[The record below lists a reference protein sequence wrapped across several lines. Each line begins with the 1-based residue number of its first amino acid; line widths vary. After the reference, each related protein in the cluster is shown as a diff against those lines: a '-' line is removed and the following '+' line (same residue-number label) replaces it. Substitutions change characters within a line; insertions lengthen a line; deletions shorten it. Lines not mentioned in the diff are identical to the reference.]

1 MQEGIDNGEF
11 IENAEFSGNMYGT
24 RYILFVKLTSGICSH
39 YPLNST
45 QRYFAAISLSSY
57 QCSKVMILK

>member
-24 RYILFVKLTSGICSH
+24 RYILFVNPHMVSD
-39 YPLNST
+39 
-45 QRYFAAISLSSY
+45 AI
-57 QCSKVMILK
+57 ILLI